1 MKIIEKISLL
11 LVASLLALNLQAAES
26 RIRDTNMASEIVNFM
41 RLKILQDAGAA
52 MLMQANLRPE
62 SVMRLL
68 D

>member
-1 MKIIEKISLL
+1 
-11 LVASLLALNLQAAES
+11 
-26 RIRDTNMASEIVNFM
+26 MATEIVNFM
-41 RLKILQDAGAA
+41 RLKILQDSGAA